1 MLDVVVHNIH
11 LWFNLSKKGGQLLQ
25 PSLYWLMRIL
35 DVLELGEVFPMQFRP
50 SWISWPMVIEYKN
63 KDKIDL
69 LWAQRKVFGDFVAT
83 LWGKN
88 IQPVMMNPWLVTYW
102 ALGRRRKSYEM
113 QRSVTRFTYIC
124 LLMFWQNAWGLS
136 WVDQGCQS
144 LSSKETGRGWVVVL
158 VRWVPTLHEM
168 GEVMASGW
176 RR

>member
-69 LWAQRKVFGDFVAT
+69 L
-83 LWGKN
+83 
-88 IQPVMMNPWLVTYW
+88 
-102 ALGRRRKSYEM
+102 
-113 QRSVTRFTYIC
+113 
-124 LLMFWQNAWGLS
+124 
-136 WVDQGCQS
+136 
-144 LSSKETGRGWVVVL
+144 
-158 VRWVPTLHEM
+158 
-168 GEVMASGW
+168 
-176 RR
+176 